1 MKKVIVPVF
10 YVFILMAGTAFL
22 PAPTVEGNSTGAAPG
37 EKAPNFA
44 LEDLHGNTIK
54 LSDYRGKKVIVLFWT
69 DWCPACMEEL
79 PAFNRF
85 YAEAGDNIILLAVHI
100 DPTND
105 LPSFVKKKKILFPV
119 LADHKGK
126 VSHIYRVNAWPTTY
140 FIDEKGRITRK
151 HVGVLSYENL
161 QEYCKD

>member
-37 EKAPNFA
+37 EKALNFA

-85 YAEAGDNIILLAVHI
+85 YAEAGTTSYYWRFILIRQTICHPL
-100 DPTND
+100 
-105 LPSFVKKKKILFPV
+105 SKEKILFPV
-119 LADHKGK
+119 LADHKG
-126 VSHIYRVNAWPTTY
+126 RFPTYT
-140 FIDEKGRITRK
+140 G
-151 HVGVLSYENL
+151 
-161 QEYCKD
+161 